1 MASRKDKKGYALQK
15 GEYQRADGRY
25 VYAYTD
31 RLGKRHF
38 VYAKSL
44 VELRQKQKNIQR
56 DYFDGLD
63 PCMAATVEVNHMVE
77 NYLNQKRNLKL
88 TTKGTYVNT
97 YKAYLKDSPF
107 GKRKIVNVKYT
118 DVKGFYY
125 SLMDERH
132 VKISTVDR
140 VHTLL
145 HPAFRMAVRDG
156 LIRNNPT
163 DDIMAELKKDV
174 KGKPADKTK
183 RIALTV
189 NQQVAFMKHL
199 RENNEF
205 QGWVPIITVLL
216 GTGMRIGE
224 CCSITWSDLN
234 FKDRMIYVNHEFN
247 NRPDEKGHCERRI
260 TDTKTE
266 AGHRTI
272 PMFPKVFDAFL
283 LEYQIQKCIGFCEEE
298 IDGYKGFVFST
309 AEHKMVTPSAV
320 NKAIKNIINSY
331 NEKEKA
337 EAEAEGREPFLL
349 PHFTA
354 HVLRHTFCTRLCEA
368 GVNPKFI
375 QSVMGHSDFST
386 TMDVYAE
393 FGDEKKQEMGQNS
406 DLDGKLYL

>member
-25 VYAYTD
+25 VYAYVD

-63 PCMAATVEVNHMVE
+63 PCMAATIEVNHMVE
-77 NYLNQKRNLKL
+77 NYLNQKRNLRL
-88 TTKGTYVNT
+88 TTKGGYVKTFNT
-97 YKAYLKDSPF
+97 YIKGSTF
-107 GKRKIVNVKYT
+107 GTRKIVNVKYT
-118 DVKGFYY
+118 DVKSFYY
-125 SLMDERH
+125 SLLDEKQL
-132 VKISTVDR
+132 KISTVDR

-163 DDIMAELKKDV
+163 DDIMADLKKDV
-174 KGKPADKTK
+174 KGTKADKEK
-183 RIALTV
+183 RIALSV
-189 NQQVAFMKHL
+189 NQQKAFMKHL
-199 RENNEF
+199 RENHEF
-205 QGWVPIITVLL
+205 EGWVPIITVLL
-216 GTGMRIGE
+216 GTWMRIGE
-224 CCSITWSDLN
+224 CVSINWGNLD
-234 FKDRMIYVNHEFN
+234 FKNRMIYVDHEFN
-247 NRPDEKGHCERRI
+247 NRPDENGHCERRI
-260 TDTKTE
+260 TSTKSE
-266 AGHRTI
+266 AGNRSI
-272 PMFPKVFDAFL
+272 PMVQEVFDAFL
-283 LEYQIQKCIGFCEEE
+283 LEYQFQKCIGFCEEE
-298 IDGYKGFVFST
+298 ICGYKDFVFST
-309 AEHKMVTPSAV
+309 TEHTMVTPSAV
-320 NKAIKNIINSY
+320 NKAIAKIIKSY
-331 NEKEKA
+331 NAKETA

-386 TMDVYAE
+386 TMDIYADYS
-393 FGDEKKQEMGQNS
+393 DEKKQEVGQ
-406 DLDGKLYL
+406 DLNGMLGL